1 MELNLLCI
9 DINTREPAAKSR
21 MRMVPADNHLWSAT
35 QETNINEFINQTS
48 HKLGHSSIL
57 NSVSVSDTR
66 ITRMILVGHVSMEC
80 PIQKRF

>member
-1 MELNLLCI
+1 MNQPKNVYKKEMELNLLCI

-48 HKLGHSSIL
+48 LKY
-57 NSVSVSDTR
+57 N
-66 ITRMILVGHVSMEC
+66 
-80 PIQKRF
+80 K